1 MLILNLQTRREK
13 LSEELIEYRQNLRE
27 KIVEYW
33 TEQFGRAPTE
43 QEIRLNM
50 ATLEYVRHGDD
61 KKLDDFL
68 WDAIETAE
76 SWP

>member
-1 MLILNLQTRREK
+1 MLIINLQARREK
-13 LSEELIEYRQNLRE
+13 LGEELTEYRQNLRE
-27 KIVEYW
+27 TIVEYW

-50 ATLEYVRHGDD
+50 ATLEYLRHGDD
-61 KKLDDFL
+61 KKLDGFL
-68 WDAIETAE
+68 WDAIETAA